1 MTDATP
7 TAPDAR
13 TDWGLSI
20 AVIIA
25 AAMTLAYPAL
35 FGGFLVNPYSDQY
48 IAGYPFREFAAAS
61 LKAGQGI
68 PQWNP
73 YLMGGMPY
81 IAAMHGDIFYPTQLL
96 RMLLPTDVAMTW
108 GMVLHLILAGIASLA
123 FLRAL
128 GLRGTSALVGALAYM
143 MVGQVASLVSPGH
156 DGKLFVSSLLPVA
169 LLTLTW
175 GIRDGKQWAWGTLAL
190 VVGLGVLT
198 PHPQLLQYLLLA
210 AGAWGLMLAFGA
222 PTGVQLST
230 RDAVLRLSLALGA
243 VGLGLVIGAV
253 QYLPVLEYVDWSPRA
268 GGRGY
273 DYATS
278 FSLPAEELMN
288 LVLPEFSGK
297 LENYWGRN
305 GIHLHSEYMGA
316 TVLALAAAG
325 VAGVAKARSRL
336 RWFMLGM
343 AIVGTLWALGGS
355 TPFYQIVYA
364 IVPGTKFFRAPSTF
378 FYVAAFAVA
387 CLAALG
393 TERLLEQGV
402 KKAWLIGVGAV
413 LGGIALL
420 GLAGVWQDA
429 AMSLAPAQRMDR
441 VDVNAAA
448 VTSGSIRLAGM
459 VFALLMLA
467 WAYGSKRLEAKVFGA
482 ALVCLLT
489 LDLWSVQRG
498 YFKFSGPASVL
509 YASDPAIDYLKQL
522 PEPARVMANAF
533 GPNAAY
539 HDPAL
544 DYDGMMAHGVRV
556 LLGYHGNELGRYQ
569 KLVDK
574 DGNYAQI
581 MNPTVWGLLNVQ
593 YIYTNL
599 DSLGL
604 PGEQRVVGPV
614 KNAAGSM
621 VSLFKLP
628 GEHPYAWVAPAIAKI
643 PDEQVLPAIHRRA
656 FIYNAVA
663 LVPPDANVPAVTL
676 ERVPE
681 PLALRVRT
689 TAYAP
694 GKVSLTLDAP
704 APEGSALVVSENY
717 YPGWRATVDGADTKV
732 VRAMYSLMAV
742 PLPAGA
748 KTVELRFE
756 SDTYAGGK
764 RVTLIAALFGLI
776 AMIGGLVMG
785 RRGGAAMENVA

>member
-1 MTDATP
+1 MS
-7 TAPDAR
+7 APSTR
-13 TDWGLSI
+13 SEWLLSI
-20 AVIIA
+20 AVIIV

-35 FGGFLVNPYSDQY
+35 GGGFLVNPYSDQY

-61 LKAGQGI
+61 LRAGEGI

-96 RMLLPTDVAMTW
+96 RMVLPTDVAMTW
-108 GMVLHLILAGIASLA
+108 GMVLHLFLAGIATFA
-123 FLRAL
+123 FLKNL
-128 GLRGTSALVGALAYM
+128 GLRSTAAVLGAVSYM
-143 MVGQVASLVSPGH
+143 MAGQVASLVSPGH

-169 LLTLTW
+169 LLMLTW
-175 GIRDGKQWAWGTLAL
+175 GIRDAKPWAWGGLSL

-222 PTGVQLST
+222 PTGVTLSR
-230 RDAVLRLSLALGA
+230 RDATLRLGLALAA

-253 QYLPVLEYVDWSPRA
+253 QYMPVLEYVDWSPRA

-278 FSLPAEELMN
+278 FSLPPEELLN
-288 LVLPEFSGK
+288 LVLPEFTGK
-297 LENYWGRN
+297 LDNYWGRN

-325 VAGVAKARSRL
+325 MAGLSKQRSRL
-336 RWFMLGM
+336 RWFLIGM
-343 AIVGTLWALGGS
+343 TVVGTLWALGGS
-355 TPFYQIVYA
+355 TPFYQMVYA

-393 TERLLEQGV
+393 TERLMAGGI
-402 KKAWLIGVGAV
+402 KKSWLMGVGIV
-413 LGGIALL
+413 GGGIALL
-420 GLAGVWQDA
+420 GLVGVWQNVA
-429 AMSLAPAQRMDR
+429 TTLAPDARFDR
-441 VDVNAAA
+441 VAANASA
-448 VTSGSIRLAGM
+448 VTMGSLRLLVVVGALLALAFARMSERLSVRAFG
-459 VFALLMLA
+459 FALI
-467 WAYGSKRLEAKVFGA
+467 
-482 ALVCLLT
+482 ALVT
-489 LDLWSVQRG
+489 VDLWSVQRG
-498 YFKFSGPASVL
+498 YFKFSEPASVL
-509 YASDPAIDYLKQL
+509 YASDPAIDYLKAQ
-522 PEPARVMANAF
+522 PEPARVIAAAF
-533 GPNAAY
+533 GPGAAY

-544 DYDGMMAHGVRV
+544 DYDGMMAHGVRLV
-556 LLGYHGNELGRYQ
+556 LGYHGNELGRYQ
-569 KLVDK
+569 QLVDK

-581 MNPTVWGLLNVQ
+581 LNPMLWGLLNVQ

-614 KNAAGSM
+614 RNAAGST

-628 GEHPYAWVAPAIAKI
+628 GENPYAWVAPAIAKL

-656 FIYNAVA
+656 FAYNAVA
-663 LVPPDANVPAVTL
+663 LVPPDADIPTVTL

-689 TAYAP
+689 TSYAA
-694 GKVSLTLDAP
+694 GKVSLSLDAP
-704 APEGSALVVSENY
+704 APEGSALVVSENF
-717 YPGWRATVDGADTKV
+717 YPGWRAKVDGNDAPV

-748 KTVELRFE
+748 RSVDLTFA
-756 SDTYAGGK
+756 SDSYASGK
-764 RVTLIAALFGLI
+764 RVTLIATLLAII
-776 AMIGGLVMG
+776 AMMVGV
-785 RRGGAAMENVA
+785 GALRVQVKRTA

>member
-1 MTDATP
+1 MS
-7 TAPDAR
+7 APSTR
-13 TDWGLSI
+13 TEWLLSI

-35 FGGFLVNPYSDQY
+35 GGGFLVNPYSDQY

-61 LKAGQGI
+61 LRAGEGI

-96 RMLLPTDVAMTW
+96 RMVLPTDAAMTW
-108 GMVLHLILAGIASLA
+108 GMVLHLFLAGIATFA
-123 FLRAL
+123 FLKNL
-128 GLRGTSALVGALAYM
+128 GVRSTAAVVGAVSYM
-143 MVGQVASLVSPGH
+143 MAGQVASLVSPGH

-169 LLTLTW
+169 LLMLTW
-175 GIRDGKQWAWGTLAL
+175 GIRDAKPWAWGGLSL

-222 PTGVQLST
+222 PTGVTLT
-230 RDAVLRLSLALGA
+230 RRDATLRLGLAFAA

-253 QYLPVLEYVDWSPRA
+253 QYMPVLEYVDWSPRA

-278 FSLPAEELMN
+278 FSLPPEELLN
-288 LVLPEFSGK
+288 LVLPEFTGK
-297 LENYWGRN
+297 LDNYWGRN

-325 VAGVAKARSRL
+325 MAGLAKQRSRL
-336 RWFMLGM
+336 RWFLIGM
-343 AIVGTLWALGGS
+343 TIVGTLWALGGS
-355 TPFYQIVYA
+355 TPFYQLVYA

-378 FYVAAFAVA
+378 FYVAAFAIA

-393 TERLLEQGV
+393 TERLMAGGI
-402 KKAWLIGVGAV
+402 KKSWLMGVGAV
-413 LGGIALL
+413 GGGIALL
-420 GLAGVWQDA
+420 GLVGVWQDMA
-429 AMSLAPAQRMDR
+429 TTLAPDARFDR
-441 VDVNAAA
+441 VAANASA
-448 VTSGSIRLAGM
+448 VTMGSLRL
-459 VFALLMLA
+459 LA
-467 WAYGSKRLEAKVFGA
+467 VVG
-482 ALVCLLT
+482 ALVALAFARMTERLSVRAFGFGLIALVT
-489 LDLWSVQRG
+489 VDLWSVQRG
-498 YFKFSGPASVL
+498 YFKFSEPASVL
-509 YASDPAIDYLKQL
+509 YASDPAIDYLKAL
-522 PEPARVMANAF
+522 PEPARVIANAF
-533 GPNAAY
+533 GPGAAY

-544 DYDGMMAHGVRV
+544 DYDGMMAHGVRLV
-556 LLGYHGNELGRYQ
+556 LGYHGNELGRYQ
-569 KLVDK
+569 QLVDK

-581 MNPTVWGLLNVQ
+581 MNPTLWGLLNVQ

-614 KNAAGSM
+614 RNAAGSM

-628 GEHPYAWVAPAIAKI
+628 GEHPYAWVAPAIAKL

-656 FIYNAVA
+656 FAYNAVA
-663 LVPPDANVPAVTL
+663 LVPPDAEIPTVTL

-681 PLALRVRT
+681 PLALSVRT
-689 TAYAP
+689 ASYTA
-694 GKVSLTLDAP
+694 GKVSLALDAP
-704 APEGSALVVSENY
+704 APEGSALVVSENF
-717 YPGWRATVDGADTKV
+717 YPGWRATVDGKEAPV

-748 KTVELRFE
+748 RNVELHFA
-756 SDTYAGGK
+756 SDSYASGK
-764 RVTLIAALFGLI
+764 RVTLVATLLAIIAVMVGVGALRVQMTRP
-776 AMIGGLVMG
+776 A
-785 RRGGAAMENVA
+785 